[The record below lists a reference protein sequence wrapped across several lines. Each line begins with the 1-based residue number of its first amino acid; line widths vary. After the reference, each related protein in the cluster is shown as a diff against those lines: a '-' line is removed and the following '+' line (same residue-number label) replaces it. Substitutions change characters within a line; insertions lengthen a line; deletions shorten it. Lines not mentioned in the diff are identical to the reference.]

1 MLHRTKILN
10 KLLHDKC
17 LKHEANKAKD
27 FQEN

>member
-1 MLHRTKILN
+1 MLHRTNILN

-27 FQEN
+27 FQEI